1 MPKRLWGPTQALQK
15 LGMVAYTYNPHTLN
29 EGGSE
34 VQDYSQ
40 LHSEFK
46 ASPGIHDIQEQ
57 EEGETEGKAGRGE
70 MAEGE
75 GGGKGDRG
83 DV

>member
-1 MPKRLWGPTQALQK
+1 MKEDQ
-15 LGMVAYTYNPHTLN
+15 
-29 EGGSE
+29 
-34 VQDYSQ
+34 VQDHSQ
-40 LHSEFK
+40 LHSKVK

-70 MAEGE
+70 MAEG
-75 GGGKGDRG
+75 GGGKGERG